1 MATHYRAPAIKR
13 TIQIIEHLAACA
25 KPQRLSDLANHF
37 QLSKSSLHGI
47 LHTLQEEDWLHKDK
61 KGGFSLS
68 RHLLRVV
75 QVAFSELDIGRLA
88 RPFMEELSAGLG
100 ETVFLGKPEGGKV
113 VVDTCIQGTKEMCIG
128 SQAGVKIPLFAGA
141 LGKIF
146 LASMRDDGEILQ
158 FVKSAGL
165 PSFTENSVTDPQA
178 YLEEIQRV
186 RERGYALDD
195 EEYLRG
201 VRALAVPIR
210 KQDEIV
216 AAIWVAAFSS
226 QMDDEAL
233 DRFRQEL
240 TKSAGIISTLLTN
253 GAANGGDASY
263 RSLDGAAAS

>member
-128 SQAGVKIPLFAGA
+128 SQAGVRIPLFAGA
-141 LGKIF
+141 LGKVF
-146 LASMRDDGEILQ
+146 LASMQDDGEILQ
-158 FVKSAGL
+158 VIKSAGL

-201 VRALAVPIR
+201 VRALAVPIH
-210 KQDEIV
+210 KQGETV

-253 GAANGGDASY
+253 GAANGGDTSY